1 LHERRDASDFYTK
14 TQDKARSREL
24 TVLPRTNNNL
34 DRLNIERSSTMSLDA
49 AVAPETL
56 TTTLHY
62 LTRGAEKPAAYRIQP
77 PPGVSRWNGTDD
89 PREVTIE
96 DARGREAEFTLDRNG
111 FALVKASTGPISM
124 IPRRSNGSTTQ
135 RWSSC

>member
-1 LHERRDASDFYTK
+1 MVRAARRRFNALGAESSNPSVFHRRRTRTHFQPAFGQPSDQLHERRDASDFYTK

-24 TVLPRTNNNL
+24 TVLPRTSNNL

-62 LTRGAEKPAAYRIQP
+62 L
-77 PPGVSRWNGTDD
+77 
-89 PREVTIE
+89 
-96 DARGREAEFTLDRNG
+96 
-111 FALVKASTGPISM
+111 
-124 IPRRSNGSTTQ
+124 
-135 RWSSC
+135 